1 MAYRDSTPAS
11 ISAGGPPSS
20 PSSPLHATAARA
32 RLSDGEPRHG
42 ARGAAESAERERGRA
57 GPRGSAGSAQ
67 SERDRDVGVRHREY
81 AARNSAAAG
90 APRAAR
96 SSSAAAGDCGAR
108 RGWGRHLT
116 GRVIDGGMAHE

>member
-1 MAYRDSTPAS
+1 MAYRDRTPAS
-11 ISAGGPPSS
+11 ISAGGPPS
-20 PSSPLHATAARA
+20 PSSPPDATAARA
-32 RLSDGEPRHG
+32 SLADGEPRHG
-42 ARGAAESAERERGRA
+42 ARGAAESAGRERDRA
-57 GPRGSAGSAQ
+57 GGPRGSAWSAQ
-67 SERDRDVGVRHREY
+67 SERERDVGVRHREY